1 MWKGSTVL
9 VTGGAGFVGS
19 NLVDGL
25 LAAGAN
31 VRVLDNLSGGS
42 EENLAHCVNDID
54 LHIADLKDASAV
66 DKAVKGCQSIFHMGA
81 NASVPRSVE
90 NRENDFE
97 SNVVGTYNI
106 ADSLIRHNVE
116 RILYAST
123 AAAYGTPQYTPV
135 DEKHPLDPVSPYG
148 ATKLCSERLLFGYS
162 QVFDFDLT
170 VVRIFNTY
178 GPRQR
183 HYVAYDLM
191 MKLAKDP
198 TKLEVLG
205 SGKQLRDYCYVDDM
219 VAGLMFAAERAT
231 NPGQVF
237 NISGG
242 RTVSIR
248 ELVSLIMDTLNL
260 KDTVVTYGAPSW
272 KGDIDVLSGDV
283 SKITDAGWAPT
294 ISIEEGLRRL
304 AVELGLID
312 DSAEKRCVNG

>member
-1 MWKGSTVL
+1 MWKGSSVL

-25 LAAGAN
+25 VAAGAK
-31 VRVLDNLSGGS
+31 VRVLDDMSGGS
-42 EENLAHCVNDID
+42 EENLVKAKDHIE
-54 LHIADLKDASAV
+54 LHVADLRDADAV
-66 DKAVKGCQSIFHMGA
+66 NKAVAGCDTIFHMGA
-81 NASVPRSVE
+81 NASVPKSVE
-90 NRENDFE
+90 NRENDFS
-97 SNVVGTYNI
+97 SNVVGTYNV
-106 ADSLIRHNVE
+106 ADAAIKHNVE

-135 DEKHPLDPVSPYG
+135 DEGHALDPVSPYG

-162 QVFDFDLT
+162 QVFDFDLA

-205 SGKQLRDYCYVDDM
+205 SGNQERDYCYIDDM
-219 VAGLMFAAERAT
+219 VAGLMFVAERAST
-231 NPGQVF
+231 PGEVF

-248 ELVSLIMDTLNL
+248 ELVALILDTLRL
-260 KDTVVTYGAPSW
+260 SETEVTYGAPSW
-272 KGDIDVLSGDV
+272 KGDIDILSGDV
-283 SKITDAGWAPT
+283 TKITEAGWKPT
-294 ISIEEGLRRL
+294 VSIEDGLRTM
-304 AVELGLID
+304 AQELGLI
-312 DSAEKRCVNG
+312 